1 MSAKDTLCQMLK
13 TLGFEATVT
22 EQNYEDMLLLDI
34 QTDEPNRL
42 IGRQGQTLGEIQ
54 YLLNRILHKGDDSVP
69 RVMLDVGGYRYGD
82 GTDERLRSPHCPS
95 GPKDRPG
102 HRDPQ
107 RGGGWERQE
116 GDPSAASSSV
126 TVLGSNL
133 MVGNLLP
140 TVRRVYPSP

>member
-54 YLLNRILHKGDDSVP
+54 YLLNRILHKETIPFPESCWTWAVTG
-69 RVMLDVGGYRYGD
+69 
-82 GTDERLRSPHCPS
+82 E
-95 GPKDRPG
+95 RPG
-102 HRDPQ
+102 SNWQNGLLNWPTRCADM
-107 RGGGWERQE
+107 
-116 GDPSAASSSV
+116 V
-126 TVLGSNL
+126 TSWRWSL
-133 MVGNLLP
+133 
-140 TVRRVYPSP
+140 